1 MHAISYQLKRCHLSA
16 VAIGRKIL
24 RGSKLPEDPDYDGV
38 PDMTPAR
45 FDILYLVLG
54 RKIRWLGAP
63 RSIAMAEL
71 WRKLGLA
78 RATISKA
85 VKRLVQL
92 GLVTCDFHPGGS
104 RRNKVVTLTDEG
116 AARIKRAL
124 HLVLTGRML
133 SRHYGRFVS
142 TDPLGKVLRKR
153 PWKIAEELTNIWDD
167 LQALARHH
175 FDKSEVL
182 YNIRGEPDVTALPP
196 APFAEHFS
204 LIDAEIDPCSLVPA
218 TR

>member
-16 VAIGRKIL
+16 VALGRKIL
-24 RGSKLPEDPDYDGV
+24 RGTKPPEDPDYDGV
-38 PDMTPAR
+38 LDMTPAR

-54 RKIRWLGAP
+54 RKMPLLGEP
-63 RSIAMAEL
+63 RSIEMADL
-71 WRKLGLA
+71 RRKLGLA

-104 RRNKVVTLTDEG
+104 RRNKVVALTDEG
-116 AARIKRAL
+116 CARIKRAL

-142 TDPLGKVLRKR
+142 TDPLGKIVRKR
-153 PWKIAEELTNIWDD
+153 PWKIAEELTNTWDD
-167 LQALARHH
+167 LQSLARHL
-175 FDKSEVL
+175 FDKSDVL
-182 YNIRGEPDVTALPP
+182 YTIRGQPDLTALPP
-196 APFAEHFS
+196 RIITPVS
-204 LIDAEIDPCSLVPA
+204 VVPEYDEWWV
-218 TR
+218 